1 MGNKP
6 LVTIGVSFH
15 NEKAYLP
22 SLLRTV
28 FAQTYE
34 NWELVLVDDGS
45 NDGGY
50 GVVSE
55 IRDQRVRLLRSE
67 ENLRVPVQL
76 NYISSVANGKY
87 VARMDA
93 DDMASPWRLEKQV
106 MFLEENISVD
116 LVSSEYLAI
125 GGGDDVL
132 GAWHGPPS
140 HGDICRRPWTR
151 VELLHGG
158 IMGRREWFLEN
169 PYEPRYWGI
178 EDQALLM
185 KASAQSV
192 YASIPEPLY
201 FYRVFDTYTLRKHLR
216 AEFSLMRLAYD
227 SRREGYGLGKIGST
241 IAGRVARAGVY
252 TFASAVGKRGWVMKR
267 RFDRPTEA
275 ETAYFAECHRVI
287 DDTRVPGVG

>member
-1 MGNKP
+1 
-6 LVTIGVSFH
+6 
-15 NEKAYLP
+15 
-22 SLLRTV
+22 
-28 FAQTYE
+28 
-34 NWELVLVDDGS
+34 
-45 NDGGY
+45 
-50 GVVSE
+50 
-55 IRDQRVRLLRSE
+55 
-67 ENLRVPVQL
+67 VPVQL

-132 GAWHGPPS
+132 GVWHGPSS

-227 SRREGYGLGKIGST
+227 SRREGYDCGQSCS
-241 IAGRVARAGVY
+241 GRRLYVRKRSWEAR
-252 TFASAVGKRGWVMKR
+252 VG
-267 RFDRPTEA
+267 DEA
-275 ETAYFAECHRVI
+275 EVRPANGGRDRLFC
-287 DDTRVPGVG
+287 RVPSRD